1 MRLGDPPDFGT
12 EAGFARHQVSE
23 LSATTP
29 TKLKLRRSENFF
41 NLPQTLVDRTEKLE
55 RSQ

>member
-41 NLPQTLVDRTEKLE
+41 NLP
-55 RSQ
+55 